1 MGFGEEVAAISVMG
15 FVSIAIYLAVI
26 YAIVFWITL
35 PALSIV
41 ARMFGFPG

>member
-1 MGFGEEVAAISVMG
+1 MRFGEGVAAMSVMG
-15 FVSIAIYLAVI
+15 LISIAIYLAVI
-26 YAIVFWITL
+26 YAIVFWVVL